1 MLAAFRLACR
11 QLAQSPGFT
20 LVAVAVL
27 ALGIGASTAIFSVV
41 NALLLTPLR
50 YGDARPLVQLR
61 SLHPEQGYSALA
73 PATFLDV
80 SADARSFEAVAAQT
94 YYYYNL
100 TRIGTAARVTG
111 VQATADYFKLWQ
123 VPPLL
128 GRTWNPGE
136 TRPGAAPVV
145 VLSEQVWRKHYAANP
160 ALLGRTITIDDT
172 AVTVIG
178 VMPASFQDPWGNGS
192 LWRPMPLD
200 GEIPR
205 DRGSRYWSPFARLK
219 PGVTVESA
227 NAELATL
234 ADRLAQAYPENH
246 RDWTLVAGDLH
257 RAVVGDYHRGLYIVL
272 GAVGCV
278 MLITCANVAG
288 LNVVRATA
296 RRKELALRTALGAS
310 RGQLFG
316 HLLAESLL
324 LALLG
329 GAAGVLVGSWG
340 IDALLASVPEGWL
353 PRAGEIALDGTV
365 LAAAFALTLVTGLV
379 FGIAPGL
386 TAARVDAHEALK
398 ENSRASASPAAKRL
412 RSVLVVTEIAL
423 AFVLLAAAGLLGR
436 SFVAI
441 LGQPAGIDAARVLA
455 ATVSLSD
462 SRYTTP
468 EQRRDFY
475 QRALAAVAALPGVDA
490 AGFTHTSP
498 FRWGIPISFVAVGTD
513 GSVAGS
519 VPPSFYDS
527 VSPDFFRAAGIPLLA
542 GRLFDATDRTG
553 GKPVVILSA
562 ATARRLFGADDPVGR
577 FITSGPNS
585 PARFEVDGVVG
596 DVRRNG
602 LANAIPLQAY
612 RPLDQRPTA
621 FATLMVRTTLAPD
634 AVAKSVAAALARIDP
649 ETPVSDLSALDAVI
663 SRGVTQPRLYLTLF
677 IAFAAI
683 ALLLSAVG
691 LYGLIAYGVAQ
702 RTREFGIR
710 AALGAS
716 PRVVLAQVL
725 RESAGLIAAGLVLGL
740 AGALAAVRLLRDML
754 FATSV
759 YDPVVFV
766 GVPVLLAAVA
776 LAACLIPARR
786 ATRVDPLVALRAE

>member
-1 MLAAFRLACR
+1 MLADFRLAAR
-11 QLAQSPGFT
+11 QLAKTPGFT

-50 YGDARPLVQLR
+50 YGDSRPLVQLR
-61 SLHPEQGYSALA
+61 SLHPEQGYAALA
-73 PATFLDV
+73 PATFLEV
-80 SADARSFEAVAAQT
+80 AAAAGSFESAAAQT

-128 GRTWNPGE
+128 GRTWNPEE
-136 TRPGAAPVV
+136 TRPGAPPVV
-145 VLSEQVWRKHYAANP
+145 VLSEQVWRKHFAANP
-160 ALLGRTITIDDT
+160 GLIGQTVTIDDVP
-172 AVTVIG
+172 VTVIG

-192 LWRPMPLD
+192 LWRPMPVD
-200 GEIPR
+200 GDVIR
-205 DRGSRYWSPFARLK
+205 DRASRFWSPFARLK
-219 PGVTVESA
+219 PGVTLEAA

-234 ADRLAQAYPENH
+234 AARLAQTYPENH

-257 RAVVGDYHRGLYIVL
+257 RAVVGDYRRGLFIVL

-288 LNVVRATA
+288 LNVVRASA
-296 RRKELALRTALGAS
+296 RRKELALRTALGAT
-310 RGQLFG
+310 RGQLLRQ
-316 HLLAESLL
+316 LLAESLL
-324 LALLG
+324 LALIG
-329 GAAGVLVGSWG
+329 GGAGVLAGSWG
-340 IDALLASVPEGWL
+340 IDALLATVPEGWL
-353 PRAGEIALDGTV
+353 PRAAEIALDGPV
-365 LAAAFALTLVTGLV
+365 LAAALALTLATGVV
-379 FGIAPGL
+379 FGVAPGL

-398 ENSRASASPAAKRL
+398 ETSRASASPAARRL
-412 RSVLVVTEIAL
+412 RSVLVVAEIAL

-436 SFVAI
+436 SFLAI
-441 LGQPAGIDAARVLA
+441 LGQPAGIDATRVLS
-455 ATVSLSD
+455 ATVSLSET
-462 SRYTTP
+462 RYATP
-468 EQRRDFY
+468 DQRRDFY
-475 QRALAAVAALPGVDA
+475 RRAVVAVAALPGVSA

-498 FRWGIPISFVAVGTD
+498 FRWGIPISFTAVGQD
-513 GSVAGS
+513 GTVAANI
-519 VPPSFYDS
+519 PPSFYDS
-527 VSPDFFRAAGIPLLA
+527 VSPDYFRAAGIPLLA
-542 GRLFDATDRTG
+542 GRLFDATDRAG
-553 GKPVVILSA
+553 GKPVVLLSA
-562 ATARRLFGADDPVGR
+562 AAARRLFGNDDPVGR

-585 PARFEVDGVVG
+585 PARFEVVGVVG

-621 FATLMVRTTLAPD
+621 FATLMVRTSLPPA
-634 AVAKSVAAALARIDP
+634 AVAKSVAAALARVDP
-649 ETPVSDLSALDAVI
+649 ETPVSDLSAMDAVI

-677 IAFAAI
+677 TVFAGI

-716 PRVVLAQVL
+716 PRTVLVQVI
-725 RESAGLIAAGLVLGL
+725 RESAGLVAAGLGLGL
-740 AGALAAVRLLRDML
+740 ACALVAVRLLQEML
-754 FATSV
+754 FETSV

-766 GVPVLLAAVA
+766 GVPFLLAAVA
-776 LAACLIPARR
+776 LAACFIPARR